1 MGNEAESEGRG
12 QYLTLHIGGSEYVI
26 AVRRV
31 RQIVRYV
38 EGFAV
43 ESAVPWIRGVVS
55 VQGSPI
61 PVVDLSAKL
70 AAAPS
75 CVTSMSCVVV
85 VEATIQG
92 ERIAM
97 GILAD
102 DVSQVIGL
110 RAEDIAPPPKLG
122 ASIHLEYLQGMARVG
137 ERLALL
143 LDVDRLLSADETL
156 AMAAVVEETATVLSE
171 GGASRERQGSAAAP
185 ADPDDRPPASQPS

>member
-12 QYLTLHIGGSEYVI
+12 QYLTLHVGGSEYVI

-43 ESAVPWIRGVVS
+43 ESGVSWIRGVVT

-61 PVVDLSAKL
+61 PVVDLAAKL

-75 CVTSMSCVVV
+75 GVTATTCVVV
-85 VEATIQG
+85 VEASVQG

-122 ASIHLEYLQGMARVG
+122 ATVRLEYLRGLARVG

-143 LDVDRLLSADETL
+143 LDVDRLLSADEAL
-156 AMAAVVEETATVLSE
+156 ALAAVVEQTATVLSDGVSQE
-171 GGASRERQGSAAAP
+171 SHGTPAESGGPP
-185 ADPDDRPPASQPS
+185 AASQPS